1 MKKQFLLLIAIM
13 MATCGYAQS
22 FWWGYFTESMANEM
36 SYSGRLGYGQAT
48 AIDAAI
54 YIPANHSIVGNGTIK
69 ALRFWLGDDISKIN
83 SDITVWISSTLPSSA
98 QTADY
103 HQAIPK
109 SKVVTR
115 LNEVELTTPF
125 NINNQGFYVG
135 FSFSISG
142 QSYPIMSYS
151 YDNIENTFFYRI
163 GNGNWI
169 DFPAE
174 EYNYGLLAL
183 QMQIDGVTLP
193 SYSVSVVP
201 DFKTTYALMGTQAP
215 IAINLTN
222 EGSETITSL
231 SYTITT
237 DGNTSDEK
245 TVSILDLPMFESA
258 SINFLFNADSETKR
272 YSKALTITKVNG
284 QPNTAA
290 NNTASGSMIT
300 ISEKPVPVPV
310 IEEFTGTWCG
320 WCVYGYTGMEK
331 TYETFGDQVVLIAA
345 HNDDPMETSDYNP
358 IMALVSSFPSSFIN
372 RGIDEY
378 PSASELNYW
387 VKQMLNRTTIGSIQ
401 AKAMWTSDAK
411 TEISIDTDTKFV
423 YNDDNGQYGIA
434 YVLTEDGMSGT
445 GSAWAQSNYLSG
457 DSGNEGMEF
466 WEQSPSKVTGLKFNF
481 VAVGAWNIA
490 DGVEGSVNGN
500 FKAGEVQHY
509 NFKAD
514 ISSKSIIQDKSKL
527 KVAAL
532 LIDQSTGNI
541 VNAAQV
547 AIQDYDP
554 TAIKDLHSTNA
565 TEAARYTLDGRQVSA
580 SQRGLNIIR
589 LSDGTVRKV
598 IVK

>member
-22 FWWGYFTESMANEM
+22 FWWGYLTDEM
-36 SYSGRLGYGQAT
+36 ISGLNYNGRLGYSKAT
-48 AIDAAI
+48 PIDAAI
-54 YIPANHSIVGNGTIK
+54 YVPANHSIVGNGTIK
-69 ALRFWLGDDISKIN
+69 GLRFWLSDDISKIN

-103 HQAIPK
+103 HQVIPK

-135 FSFSISG
+135 YSLSISG
-142 QSYPIMSYS
+142 QSYPIMSWGFE
-151 YDNIENTFFYRI
+151 DIENSFFYRI
-163 GNGNWI
+163 ENGNWI
-169 DFPAE
+169 DFPA
-174 EYNYGLLAL
+174 NQYGYGVLAL

-193 SYSVSVVP
+193 PYRVSVVP
-201 DFKTTYALMGTQAP
+201 DFKTTYALKGSQVPVFIT
-215 IAINLTN
+215 LTN
-222 EGSETITSL
+222 EGSETITSV

-237 DGNTSDEK
+237 DGNTSEEK
-245 TVSILDLPMFESA
+245 TIDILGTPTFESA
-258 SINFLFNADSETKR
+258 YLNFLFDADAETKR
-272 YSKALTITKVNG
+272 YSKTLTITKVNG

-290 NNTASGSMIT
+290 NNTASGYMFT
-300 ISEKPVPVPV
+300 ISEKPDMVPV

-320 WCVYGYTGMEK
+320 WCVYGFTGMEK
-331 TYETFGDQVVLIAA
+331 TYETFGDKVVLIAA
-345 HNDDPMETSDYNP
+345 HNGDPMAISDYNP
-358 IMALVSSFPSSFIN
+358 IMAQVSGFPSSFVN
-372 RGIDEY
+372 RSIDAY
-378 PSASELNYW
+378 PDEWTLNNH
-387 VKQMLNRTTIGSIQ
+387 VTESLKSITIGSIQ

-423 YNDDNGQYGIA
+423 YNDDNGKYGIA

-445 GSAWAQSNYLSG
+445 GSDWAQSNYLSG
-457 DSGNEGMEF
+457 DSGNDGMEF